1 MGSAMW
7 HGSHTY
13 VGYSFDN
20 NMIAVIS
27 YLAHQASVKSL
38 PLDSSILKQLSMTPR
53 TKDGVEVSEDL
64 VKMFSEK
71 SVPEWAEI
79 LDTADLPHVYF
90 VTFAALISTCF
101 SLIFP
106 WFITE
111 MAISL
116 LAKALIPAE
125 NAAFVIDHYLPELG
139 IAVSNIKVAHDDARD
154 LGYRFIGMLI
164 KIGWAFVW

>member
-27 YLAHQASVKSL
+27 YLAHQASVKNL
-38 PLDSSILKQLSMTPR
+38 PLESSILKQLSMTPR
-53 TKDGVEVSEDL
+53 SKDGIEVSEDL

-71 SVPEWAEI
+71 PVPEWAEI

-90 VTFAALISTCF
+90 ITFAALIATCF

-106 WFITE
+106 WFVTQ
-111 MAISL
+111 MAITFLSKL
-116 LAKALIPAE
+116 LIPKE
-125 NAAFVIDHYLPELG
+125 DAAFVIDHYLPELSK
-139 IAVSNIKVAHDDARD
+139 AVSNIKVAHDDARD